1 MLEHGGRL
9 REASRRHA
17 IPLADWVDLS
27 TGIAPWPYPLPPLAA
42 ELWQRLP
49 EDDDGL
55 REAAAGY
62 YGVTNDGVTDDGV
75 SDVARILPLAGSQAA
90 IQALPRLRAAG
101 TVAMPMPTYGEYAP
115 AWRAA
120 GHRVIEC
127 AFASLVAQDADV
139 VLLANPNNPDARRLD
154 RAALLALAARLAR
167 RGGWLIVD
175 EAFADADVADATI
188 SLAAVAGGAAAPNV
202 IVLRSLGKFF
212 GLAGARVGF
221 CIAAPALLD
230 RLRDLL
236 GPWPLANPS
245 RHVARQ
251 CLCDAPWQAA
261 QRERLRQALARLC
274 ALLTEHGLPP
284 SATTAL
290 FAYVPCHASSH
301 VSCATAASVQEHLAR
316 RGILVRHFAAP
327 AALRF
332 GLPGD
337 EAAWTRL
344 GAALRE
350 LPREPSRVSQRVTD
364 GAAVAARVAG

>member
-1 MLEHGGRL
+1 VLEHGGRL
-9 REASRRHA
+9 REASRRYA

-62 YGVTNDGVTDDGV
+62 YGVT
-75 SDVARILPLAGSQAA
+75 DVARILPLAGSQAA
-90 IQALPRLRAAG
+90 IQALPRLRATSTVS
-101 TVAMPMPTYGEYAP
+101 TVALPTPTYGEYAP

-127 AFASLVAQDADV
+127 AFDSLAGPDADV

-154 RAALLALAARLAR
+154 RAVLLALAARLAR
-167 RGGWLIVD
+167 RDGWLIVD
-175 EAFADADVADATI
+175 EAFADADATDAA
-188 SLAAVAGGAAAPNV
+188 SLAAVAGSAVAPNV

-221 CIAAPALLD
+221 GIAAPALLD

-245 RHVARQ
+245 RHVAKH
-251 CLCDAPWQAA
+251 CLRDAPWQAA

-290 FAYVPCHASSH
+290 FAYVPCHVSS
-301 VSCATAASVQEHLAR
+301 AMAANVHDHLAR
-316 RGILVRHFAAP
+316 RGILVRRFAAP

-337 EAAWTRL
+337 EAAWARL
-344 GAALRE
+344 RAALRE
-350 LPREPSRVSQRVTD
+350 LPRQPSRGWQSFSTVS
-364 GAAVAARVAG
+364 G